1 MRLVLTV
8 GIGGNIAR
16 GNAGQGPVGFESQIN
31 NRYFYI
37 ISIISTVIR
46 AYLKIFVVYLK
57 RNFKQHSVFSFVKSG
72 IPIWHL

>member
-8 GIGGNIAR
+8 GTGGNITR

-37 ISIISTVIR
+37 ISIICTVIR
-46 AYLKIFVVYLK
+46 AYLKFVL
-57 RNFKQHSVFSFVKSG
+57 F
-72 IPIWHL
+72 I